1 MAVQVEPCDNCG
13 RRIGRLEQAYLW
25 QDHVVCDTCY
35 RRLSSA
41 DAAPGGADAAPDE
54 SADAAPGGADAA
66 GAAVADAMKGAEV
79 VLWSASPSILPY
91 LPRYVLIGLAL
102 IGNLIVAALV
112 WWPFL
117 LGAWICLVLAAD
129 WELRRRATR
138 YTITRQRVIRRT
150 GYLRRVQ
157 QEVRTRDVRE
167 LGLHQGPIERLVGV
181 GTVEIATAAT
191 AKRELR
197 IARVPNAKK
206 VIEILRQART

>member
-25 QDHVVCDTCY
+25 KDHVVCETCY
-35 RRLSSA
+35 RRLASA
-41 DAAPGGADAAPDE
+41 DAAPGGP
-54 SADAAPGGADAA
+54 DAAPGGADAA

-102 IGNLIVAALV
+102 LGNLIVAALV
-112 WWPFL
+112 WWPCL

-157 QEVRTRDVRE
+157 QEVETRDVRE

-191 AKRELR
+191 AKRELL